1 MVILYFLFCVLLA
14 LGLYNGLKA
23 ALRLPD
29 PGNTRALRNA
39 RGRRSWGQGIEERIV
54 MPLAR
59 LIGKLVR
66 LPALRRKRLADDL
79 ERMDAGMTPEVYI
92 ARSAV
97 QALFMIAIG
106 VLFALAVAPW
116 AMLVFV
122 ALSVLLL
129 IRAGTDEHRRIAEID
144 ERIESELPRMIE
156 VMQFSM
162 QADRDLIRFF
172 ERYLLVAGPD
182 LKPEIERLLFNMRS
196 GNVIAALTQFKG
208 RIRLYTVG
216 EFVSACI
223 GISQGLDYRDTL
235 DGLLQNVLKIEEERI
250 KQQLDERPRKM
261 FLSHGAAFLAMGIL
275 IGVPFAMIVFSLLN
289 KL

>member
-1 MVILYFLFCVLLA
+1 LIILYFLFYVLMA
-14 LGLYNGLKA
+14 IGMYNALKA
-23 ALRLPD
+23 VIRLPD
-29 PGNTRALRNA
+29 PGNTRELRNA
-39 RGRRSWGQGIEERIV
+39 RGKRSWGQGIEIRIV

-59 LIGKLVR
+59 LISKLIR
-66 LPALRRKRLADDL
+66 IPTLRRKRLADDL

-92 ARSAV
+92 ARSMV
-97 QALFMIAIG
+97 QALMMMVLGI
-106 VLFALAVAPW
+106 LFALVVAPW

-122 ALSVLLL
+122 ALAVLLL
-129 IRAGTDEHRRIAEID
+129 IRAGADEHRRIAEID

-156 VMQFSM
+156 VMQFTM

-196 GNVIAALTQFKG
+196 GNSIAALTQFKG

-223 GISQGLDYRDTL
+223 GITQGLDYKDTL
-235 DGLLQNVLKIEEERI
+235 DELLQNVLKIEEERI

-261 FLSHGAAFLAMGIL
+261 FLSHVAVFLALGIV
-275 IGVPFAMIVFSLLN
+275 IGIPFAMMIF
-289 KL
+289 KLFEQL